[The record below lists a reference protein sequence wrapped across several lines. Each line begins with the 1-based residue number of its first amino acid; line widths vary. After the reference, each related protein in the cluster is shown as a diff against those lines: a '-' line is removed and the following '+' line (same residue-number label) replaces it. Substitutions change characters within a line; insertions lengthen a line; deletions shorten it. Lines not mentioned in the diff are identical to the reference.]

1 VTSLSSDPVET
12 AAAGDRLARES
23 AEIVAMSGA
32 LCTAAIEVLAH
43 RLPIIWASSPA
54 PAAWQMA
61 ELWRMCLEKPIAAWQ
76 AGVSLGLWPFTAAG
90 LVARSAAAH
99 TPAEAIALVVSA
111 DAATTVRAMLD
122 AVHEQVA
129 ANAERLGLQGRPPR

>member
-1 VTSLSSDPVET
+1 MAPLPSDPAE
-12 AAAGDRLARES
+12 AAAARDRLARES

-43 RLPIIWASSPA
+43 RLPIIWAASPA
-54 PAAWQMA
+54 PVAWQMA
-61 ELWRMCLEKPIAAWQ
+61 ELWRMCLEKPIAGWQ
-76 AGVSLGLWPFTAAG
+76 AGISLGVWPFTAAG
-90 LVARSAAAH
+90 LVARSAAGL
-99 TPAEAIALVVSA
+99 TPAEPVALVVTA

-129 ANAERLGLQGRPPR
+129 ANAERLGLQSRSPR